1 MKSTDTKPDL
11 GLKVDAKTESRNAE
25 MVKVKGKK
33 MPAAISLWL
42 IINTTMCMSKCKVHY
57 SLVEQEF
64 NQYSIC
70 SVNIITVSI
79 MCYNMGSIL

>member
-33 MPAAISLWL
+33 NARG
-42 IINTTMCMSKCKVHY
+42 NQ
-57 SLVEQEF
+57 LV
-64 NQYSIC
+64 
-70 SVNIITVSI
+70 VN
-79 MCYNMGSIL
+79 N